1 MINNKTDIIGYM
13 QLFLN
18 SGLLAVLRKRI
29 TWNTNVISQ
38 SH

>member
-18 SGLLAVLRKRI
+18 SGLLAVLMRHI
-29 TWNTNVISQ
+29 IWNTKAISQ

>member
-13 QLFLN
+13 QLFFKFC
-18 SGLLAVLRKRI
+18 LLAVLRKRI

-38 SH
+38 NH